1 MKSEESLDPPRSAI
15 LRAMPFRR
23 KQGPCANLGKRQ
35 LAATFRE
42 IEMGRI
48 GIWIRN
54 LAILAVLATFA
65 FIFGQPRG
73 VHEGSGTGA
82 VAIVNGEPIPRDVFE
97 FFREQN
103 EAAFK
108 QYAEQGVDPEKLRN
122 LIDEQTRASLVRRYV
137 VAQEAESLGL
147 AVSDESLKAD
157 FQSTPGF
164 QRDGVFDREIAE
176 RYISRTGLGPR
187 EYAAQHRRDLLM
199 RNFSRFV
206 ASPVRVSDADVRDE
220 ILRADTKISL
230 RYATASKAALR
241 GHVSVTP
248 EEAKALVEKEPDRVR
263 GAYQLRIA
271 EFSKEEQVHARHIL
285 FTGDDAE
292 AHALAARGRIE
303 GGEKFADV
311 AKELSVDA
319 ATRADGGD
327 LGSFPRGRMMAPFDE
342 VAFALEPGKLS
353 GPVKT
358 DRGVHLI
365 LVESHQPASQTPY
378 EQVAEAI
385 AADLLRDDK
394 ASEAAR
400 SAANALLGKLAAGE
414 PFVQAADAVKLPV
427 SISVPFGIGDAS
439 IPGLAGVPDL
449 KEAAFALTMAKPNA
463 SRVFSDANNL
473 YVVALQ
479 SREEPDEAKIALETA
494 TTRDRLLQRE
504 RGLTASL
511 WFSERL
517 KELEASGK
525 VKQMALQ
532 SGRSKP

>member
-1 MKSEESLDPPRSAI
+1 
-15 LRAMPFRR
+15 
-23 KQGPCANLGKRQ
+23 
-35 LAATFRE
+35 
-42 IEMGRI
+42 
-48 GIWIRN
+48 IRN

-73 VHEGSGTGA
+73 TRDSSGAGGA
-82 VAIVNGEPIPRDVFE
+82 VAVVNGEQIPRDVFE

-103 EAAFK
+103 EQAFK
-108 QYAEQGVDPEKLRN
+108 QYSDQGVDPEKLRN
-122 LIDEQTRASLVRRYV
+122 LIDEQTRASLVRRYL

-187 EYAAQHRRDLLM
+187 EYAAQHRRDLLL
-199 RNFSRFV
+199 RNFSRLV
-206 ASPVRVSDADVRDE
+206 AAPVRVSDADVRDE
-220 ILRADTKISL
+220 ILRSDTKVTL

-241 GHVSVTP
+241 EHVSVTP

-271 EFSKEEQVHARHIL
+271 EFTKQEQVHARHIL

-292 AHALAARGRIE
+292 AHAIAARARIE
-303 GGEKFADV
+303 AGEKFAAV
-311 AKELSVDA
+311 AKELSADA

-342 VAFALEPGKLS
+342 VAFTLEPGKLS

-365 LVESHQPASQTPY
+365 LVESHDPASQTAY
-378 EQVAEAI
+378 EQVAEAL
-385 AADLLRDDK
+385 ATDLLRDDK

-400 SAANALLGKLAAGE
+400 ADANTLLAKLAAGE
-414 PFVQAADAVKLPV
+414 PFVQAAEGLKLPV
-427 SISVPFGIGDAS
+427 SVTAPFGIRDATV
-439 IPGLAGVPDL
+439 PGLPGVPDL
-449 KEAAFALTMAKPNA
+449 KEAAFALTTARPNA
-463 SRVFSDANNL
+463 SRVFSDSSNL

-479 SREEPDEAKIALETA
+479 SREAPDEATIALETA

-504 RGLTASL
+504 RGLTAGI
-511 WFSERL
+511 WYSERL
-517 KELEASGK
+517 KELEAVGK
-525 VKQMALQ
+525 IKQIAIAQ
-532 SGRSKP
+532 GR